1 MLVQLHTNCRH
12 SDRRAWSLNLSFLP
26 EKEEPPKKG
35 KAHGDSGEG
44 AALESDSTEYLR
56 HESYPN
62 QHIEGSEN

>member
-1 MLVQLHTNCRH
+1 MLIHLNTKCRH
-12 SDRRAWSLNLSFLP
+12 NDRTAWSLNLSFLP

-35 KAHGDSGEG
+35 KAHGDSREG

-62 QHIEGSEN
+62 QHIKDSEN